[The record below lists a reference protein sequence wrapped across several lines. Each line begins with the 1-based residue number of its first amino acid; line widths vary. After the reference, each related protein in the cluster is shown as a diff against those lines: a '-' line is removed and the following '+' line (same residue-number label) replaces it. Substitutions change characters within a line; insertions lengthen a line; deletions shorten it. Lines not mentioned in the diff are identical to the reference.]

1 MATIIFQEG
10 LSKDEIFFFS
20 NCRNSQFAHFI
31 SILACFC
38 VNFYYFLSMTFFKK
52 DSEIQDGGSND
63 IITKKMVS
71 SYEEQAQGYLINE
84 NLYC

>member
-1 MATIIFQEG
+1 
-10 LSKDEIFFFS
+10 
-20 NCRNSQFAHFI
+20 
-31 SILACFC
+31 
-38 VNFYYFLSMTFFKK
+38 MTFFKK